1 VRATTSA
8 WFSGGFLWRR
18 SAIWWFGV
26 LSAWWIGW
34 KSLLSAWWLSP
45 LSSTSRLYLLS
56 SAFRT
61 SAWWIGFLSSNIC
74 NRWFRQWSS
83 ALCAS
88 TSRVCLLSSAF
99 RTSTSRIC
107 LLSSAFSTS
116 TSRICLSSSAF
127 STSAWWIGFSSS
139 KICNRWR
146 FRPLRNTRNGFSR
159 LPCFCVM
166 PPFSGIVMY
175 WSWCLTSPR
184 DSPAPPS
191 RSHRSWST
199 PVRLPVFVA
208 TTFIAR
214 LETQRFLNY
223 LQAGITVLCIV
234 QQKEAY

>member
-61 SAWWIGFLSSNIC
+61 SAWWIGFLSSN
-74 NRWFRQWSS
+74 
-83 ALCAS
+83 
-88 TSRVCLLSSAF
+88 
-99 RTSTSRIC
+99 
-107 LLSSAFSTS
+107 
-116 TSRICLSSSAF
+116 
-127 STSAWWIGFSSS
+127 
-139 KICNRWR
+139 ICNRWR

>member
-107 LLSSAFSTS
+107 LRVVLSVQVHGGLDFRVVKSVTGGGSVLFVIQGT
-116 TSRICLSSSAF
+116 
-127 STSAWWIGFSSS
+127 GF
-139 KICNRWR
+139 
-146 FRPLRNTRNGFSR
+146 LGF
-159 LPCFCVM
+159 L
-166 PPFSGIVMY
+166 
-175 WSWCLTSPR
+175 
-184 DSPAPPS
+184 
-191 RSHRSWST
+191 
-199 PVRLPVFVA
+199 VFV
-208 TTFIAR
+208 
-214 LETQRFLNY
+214 
-223 LQAGITVLCIV
+223 
-234 QQKEAY
+234 